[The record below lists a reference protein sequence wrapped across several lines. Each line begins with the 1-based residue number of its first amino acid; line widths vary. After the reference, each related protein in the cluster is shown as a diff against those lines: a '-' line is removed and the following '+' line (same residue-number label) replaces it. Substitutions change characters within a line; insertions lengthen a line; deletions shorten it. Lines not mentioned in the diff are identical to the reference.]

1 MREGIGVKGRAD
13 GGEGSVVR
21 VWVVLAHGVEGL
33 GDLMERGEEVVVWWR
48 GLERALLERGLE
60 DREGVGR
67 IQVGNL
73 LLLMLEI
80 L

>member
-33 GDLMERGEEVVVWWR
+33 GDLMERGEEVVV
-48 GLERALLERGLE
+48 
-60 DREGVGR
+60 
-67 IQVGNL
+67 
-73 LLLMLEI
+73 
-80 L
+80 